1 MDRKPLD
8 DDIWDV
14 KTVAENLRTSPRT
27 VSTLIASGEIKGRK
41 VGKGYI
47 TTRSAVL
54 DYINTPLQ
62 TSGASAGDHE
72 GDKLCQSPRETG
84 YGIVISLPQQA
95 KELDKALERG
105 TKSKRRNCTT
115 N

>member
-1 MDRKPLD
+1 MDSGLLD
-8 DDIWDV
+8 NDIWDV
-14 KTVAENLRTSPRT
+14 KTAAENLRTSPRT

-62 TSGASAGDHE
+62 TNDASAGDHK
-72 GDKLCQSPRETG
+72 GDKLCQSPSETG

-95 KELDKALERG
+95 KELDKVLERG
-105 TKSKRRNCTT
+105 TKSKRRSCTT
-115 N
+115 S